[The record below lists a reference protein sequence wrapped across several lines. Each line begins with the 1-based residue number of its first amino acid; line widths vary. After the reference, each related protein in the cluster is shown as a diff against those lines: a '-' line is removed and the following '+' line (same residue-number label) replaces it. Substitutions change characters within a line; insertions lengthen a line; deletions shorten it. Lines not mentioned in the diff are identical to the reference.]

1 MYIQRNV
8 TRIRGKEYRATL
20 LCSKYREGGKIKTK
34 VEANLSHLPE
44 ELIQGI
50 QDLLRGQA
58 ASKPARAADKTVSP
72 KAIGVSRCMD
82 YAIHSF

>member
-8 TRIRGKEYRATL
+8 TRINGKEYRATL

-44 ELIQGI
+44 KLIQGI
-50 QDLLRGQA
+50 QDLLKKKQFR
-58 ASKPARAADKTVSP
+58 
-72 KAIGVSRCMD
+72 SRD
-82 YAIHSF
+82 REQKKQ